1 MKEIGG
7 QTGRNDPES
16 TNRDNLSSQRQLDSF
31 RKEQF
36 EYLRKKK
43 MFQIENEN
51 VQDGKDENIL
61 EPYYFEEATKH
72 SKIRLAFGIPIVI
85 ISYIFGLYLAL
96 GCVKSTHITAVYISI
111 GCTFV
116 SLIAYLFI
124 IYPLYLLLTSCMFT
138 SKSEKCIILQNLL
151 ISKESTLILIK
162 RIFLSVNIV

>member
-7 QTGRNDPES
+7 QIRRTDPEN

-43 MFQIENEN
+43 MFQIEDQNME
-51 VQDGKDENIL
+51 DGKDENETVL
-61 EPYYFEEATKH
+61 EPYYFEEATKY
-72 SKIRLAFGIPIVI
+72 SIIRLAFGIPIVI
-85 ISYIFGLYLAL
+85 ISFIFSFYLAL
-96 GCVKSTHITAVYISI
+96 GCVESTHITAIYISI
-111 GCTFV
+111 GCTSV

-124 IYPLYLLLTSCMFT
+124 VYPLYLLITSCMFT
-138 SKSEKCIILQNLL
+138 SESEKCTILQNLL

-162 RIFLSVNIV
+162 RSIFC